1 MEAFCEVTREGRVE
15 LRMKAKGKRG
25 AGEGEAS
32 LLLLVEWREP
42 WREEAKGWAREHG
55 PLTVG
60 LRKQERRNGR

>member
-1 MEAFCEVTREGRVE
+1 
-15 LRMKAKGKRG
+15 MKAKGKRG

-60 LRKQERRNGR
+60 LRKQERPEWPMRGKAPMSVT